1 MGTDTTEKTHPG
13 KVNHSARDDEV
24 EFVRIPIAG
33 DDSEDYSSDSEIK
46 GVAGILAKIVM
57 VKVKPSLLAQ
67 GSFYAGKEFP

>member
-1 MGTDTTEKTHPG
+1 LSI
-13 KVNHSARDDEV
+13 VNTS
-24 EFVRIPIAG
+24 
-33 DDSEDYSSDSEIK
+33 K

>member
-1 MGTDTTEKTHPG
+1 MTKHFKCKFLNPKDFLGFDLTLPRPG
-13 KVNHSARDDEV
+13 
-24 EFVRIPIAG
+24 
-33 DDSEDYSSDSEIK
+33 EITLSMRK